1 MLLPLAVVLFSCSCV
16 ISGDIDTIPL
26 DTDEAHAV
34 LRRAAEKAQGQEAL
48 LSSDPPKTNKTTNFF
63 EIREDTTKE
72 IVARLQLSQGAFLA
86 NLVKTKT
93 DASNLTK
100 FEMDKGRVKSYG
112 NYTFNKSEPT
122 ISATKMV
129 KTTNDGNSTK
139 IDVTFSYTE
148 QPHNDSTELQVQTAE
163 FKFTIEWGWLSNVTR
178 GDYWNLTSAGLK
190 LTGKLG
196 DQNLTEL
203 SADLTPKFSYTGKAG
218 DTACTTGYGT
228 CAPLYLSWACGNQ
241 ILAPTNLRAV
251 GGNKYTLQWIMPGLE
266 LEPEWGDKANFT
278 QANFKFSDPWDCD
291 PLLAL
296 PVWVGLLISL
306 FLASILLWAIQMLTA
321 LQTPNKWDD
330 PKKPGIQVAQSE

>member
-1 MLLPLAVVLFSCSCV
+1 MILPMAVVLFSCSCV

-86 NLVKTKT
+86 NLVKIKKE
-93 DASNLTK
+93 ASGVYK
-100 FEMDKGRVKSYG
+100 FVMDGRRVMSYG
-112 NYTFNKSEPT
+112 TYTFNKTEPT
-122 ISATKMV
+122 ISATKVV
-129 KTTNDGNSTK
+129 KNTKDGNSTK
-139 IDVTFSYTE
+139 IDVTFSYKE
-148 QPHNDSTELQVQTAE
+148 QAQTNGSELQVNTAE

-190 LTGKLG
+190 LTGMIG

-218 DTACTTGYGT
+218 DTACTTGYGS

-241 ILAPTNLRAV
+241 TLAPTNLKAV
-251 GGNKYTLQWIMPGLE
+251 GDGNYTLQWIMPGLE
-266 LEPEWGDKANFT
+266 LEPEWGDKANVNQT
-278 QANFKFSDPWDCD
+278 KFKFSDPWDCD
-291 PLLAL
+291 PLLPL